1 MAPPPPGQTAQQ
13 RLIALVQTLQFAWFT
28 GHVTLLLCTLR
39 YGLSYITFNS
49 ASRWAIFSYRTA
61 FLAAAVT
68 YGIVVFKGYRAR
80 AKSGKGQGSPLQ
92 LIGDEN
98 VQYLGKSCKRKI
110 KLRLHSHGLRAEKET
125 FSLTLSSAMALVWL
139 FVRQMPLAL
148 LPFTVY
154 SIFHVA
160 TYTRGILL
168 PTLQPPPVTPA
179 GQKPASTGLSET
191 IGRFVKDYYDAS
203 MSLVAAL
210 ELTLW
215 FRILGSAI
223 IFQKGSW
230 ILLVIYTVF
239 LRTRIAQSTF
249 VQGMLRQAGARGDGL
264 ANRQDSP
271 PAARQAWGQFK
282 GIAKQAHDATDLSR
296 YMGGAQTPVQKKAS

>member
-1 MAPPPPGQTAQQ
+1 
-13 RLIALVQTLQFAWFT
+13 
-28 GHVTLLLCTLR
+28 
-39 YGLSYITFNS
+39 
-49 ASRWAIFSYRTA
+49 
-61 FLAAAVT
+61 
-68 YGIVVFKGYRAR
+68 
-80 AKSGKGQGSPLQ
+80 
-92 LIGDEN
+92 
-98 VQYLGKSCKRKI
+98 
-110 KLRLHSHGLRAEKET
+110 
-125 FSLTLSSAMALVWL
+125 MALVWL
-139 FVRQMPLAL
+139 FSRQMPLAL

-179 GQKPASTGLSET
+179 GQKPASSGLSDT
-191 IGRFVKDYYDAS
+191 IGRFVKEYYDAS

-249 VQGMLRQAGARGDGL
+249 VQGMLRQAGARGDGF
-264 ANRQDSP
+264 ANRQDAP
-271 PAARQAWGQFK
+271 PAARQAWNQFK
-282 GIAKQAHDATDLSR
+282 GIAKQAHDATDVSR
-296 YMGGAQTPVQKKAS
+296 YMGGSQTPVQKKAS